1 MRPFENESDELEIGD
16 LKIENRL
23 DRLTLYGRVDLTR
36 DGLGL
41 RRMLKLYVVLH
52 AAIDILLADP
62 NLSDR
67 VPEPDPLIHTKPN
80 PFSET

>member
-16 LKIENRL
+16 LKIEN
-23 DRLTLYGRVDLTR
+23 
-36 DGLGL
+36 